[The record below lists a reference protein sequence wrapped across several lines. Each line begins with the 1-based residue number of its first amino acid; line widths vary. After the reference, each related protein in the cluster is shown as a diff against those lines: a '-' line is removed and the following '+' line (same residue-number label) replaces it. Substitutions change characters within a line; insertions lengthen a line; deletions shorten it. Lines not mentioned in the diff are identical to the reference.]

1 VKKSLAIPAA
11 AALAIGI
18 MLIGFGAGSSIPG
31 LVAYSFSAFVLASI
45 ALEFV
50 RGTRARRAVVGGGY
64 PSAFGG
70 LVARNRRRYGG
81 YVVHAAIVFLAIGIA
96 GSSVYQS
103 VYETGTRAVMPGGS
117 ISVGGYRYVYRGLS
131 ERNAGN
137 HSELRARFDRYQGKT
152 FVDTQY
158 PGRNFYFA
166 EQQPS
171 SEMSIASNWLTAEDS
186 DIILNGTTK
195 SGGVFVKILVKPL
208 INLIWLAGFVFVAGC
223 LITLWPDAR
232 EEKRLAERYGEAG
245 ALARA

>member
-1 VKKSLAIPAA
+1 
-11 AALAIGI
+11 
-18 MLIGFGAGSSIPG
+18 
-31 LVAYSFSAFVLASI
+31 
-45 ALEFV
+45 
-50 RGTRARRAVVGGGY
+50 
-64 PSAFGG
+64 
-70 LVARNRRRYGG
+70 
-81 YVVHAAIVFLAIGIA
+81 
-96 GSSVYQS
+96 
-103 VYETGTRAVMPGGS
+103 MPGDS

-131 ERNAGN
+131 QRTEGN
-137 HSELRARFDRYQGKT
+137 HSELRARFDRYQGRT

-208 INLIWLAGFVFVAGC
+208 INLIWLAGFVFVGGC